1 MKKIILTILLL
12 SNIYLIKSQCYPD
25 RHNTNWFDA
34 WVSCETAANPI
45 AAYGNSHWILYD
57 FGYNYSIY
65 NTKFWNYNEPV
76 NLDYGIENYTIDYS
90 LDQTNWTN
98 LGTFSL
104 AQGEGSTFYQ
114 GQEGPDFEG
123 ITARY
128 VLITLLSNYGGDCYG
143 LAEVKF
149 YLDES
154 AATTDFEEHFSA
166 NVYPNPFEENINISI
181 NSITPQQS
189 VKVEMYDFVG
199 RKIYQKAYEQL
210 TGNEIIQIPQ
220 LSISRGLYFI
230 KLSHHDLSQTFKV
243 IKQ

>member
-1 MKKIILTILLL
+1 MSTVFFA
-12 SNIYLIKSQCYPD
+12 KSQCYPD

-45 AAYGNSHWILYD
+45 TAYENSHWILYD

-65 NTKFWNYNEPV
+65 DTKFWNYNEPV
-76 NLDYGIENYTIDYS
+76 HLDYGIENYTIDYS
-90 LDQTNWTN
+90 VDQTNWTN
-98 LGTFSL
+98 LGTFTL
-104 AQGEGSTFYQ
+104 EQGEGSTFYQ

-123 ITARY
+123 ATARY

-154 AATTDFEEHFSA
+154 AATTDIEEYFSA
-166 NVYPNPFEENINISI
+166 SIYPNPFEESINII
-181 NSITPQQS
+181 IHSITPQQP

-210 TGNEIIQIPQ
+210 SDNETIQIPQ
-220 LSISRGLYFI
+220 LNISRGLYFI
-230 KLSHHDLSQTFKV
+230 KLSHHSLSQSFKV